1 MSSTSQVEVC
11 LSHRKYKTVCL
22 NNKQLEGYKSRS
34 CSFSVVLAV
43 LPHDLSGTPHS
54 ALEPPIMKRP
64 VHINCFAYH
73 TLKVNGKIYEHSLMC
88 CSWFQLHPNKDT
100 YGKPV
105 TIWED
110 SLFEISV
117 YNM

>member
-1 MSSTSQVEVC
+1 
-11 LSHRKYKTVCL
+11 
-22 NNKQLEGYKSRS
+22 
-34 CSFSVVLAV
+34 
-43 LPHDLSGTPHS
+43 
-54 ALEPPIMKRP
+54 MKRP
-64 VHINCFAYH
+64 VRINCFAYH

-117 YNM
+117 YNILPLQFIVSQTISLVDNIGELGNALVVVPYIDF